1 MRRLIYAGLTFAM
14 IGILHVVWA
23 QPNVLGNTKL
33 DRKVVTKTIPFQVK
47 YLLNRDLGRGRLKKV
62 ADGVEGVQKTIITK
76 VIVDGKTTKEFKR
89 VETEPAKTAI
99 FHMGSTGFSGARG
112 GSFTRAKILKMEAT
126 AYTPDAGR
134 GAAATFRT
142 ATGRRAQYGV
152 VAVDPRVIPL
162 NTLVFVE
169 GYGFAL
175 ACDTGGAIKGHKIDL
190 CMAERSAAMAFGRR
204 KVTVHVFSGR
214 HK

>member
-1 MRRLIYAGLTFAM
+1 M

-33 DRKVVTKTIPFQVK
+33 DRKVVTKTIPFEVK
-47 YLLNRDLGRGRLKKV
+47 YLMNRDLGRGRLKKV
-62 ADGVEGVQKTIITK
+62 TDGQPGSQKTITTK
-76 VIVDGKTTKEFKR
+76 VLVDGKVVKEFKR
-89 VETEPAKTAI
+89 TETVPAKAAV
-99 FHMGSTGFSGARG
+99 FHMGSTGFVGARG
-112 GSFTRAKILKMEAT
+112 GSFSRAKVLTMEAT

-142 ATGRRAQYGV
+142 ATGRRAAYGV

-175 ACDTGGAIKGHKIDL
+175 ACDTGGAIKGKKIDL
-190 CMAERSAAMAFGRR
+190 CMQERSAALKFGRR
-204 KVTVHVFSGR
+204 KVTVHVFHGR